1 MYGKVEDFTTR
12 VSSPHYER
20 SGEPSRDQR
29 NQTRYGMVME
39 EGGEA
44 ETTLYKR
51 IEERNGRKEQKGRWW
66 RTLEEKISLST

>member
-1 MYGKVEDFTTR
+1 
-12 VSSPHYER
+12 
-20 SGEPSRDQR
+20 
-29 NQTRYGMVME
+29 ME